1 MVITGTLLYYIMIV
15 FHFSQLVINK
25 QKPFVRFGMM
35 HLMATNICVLIVTAV
50 METNED
56 YRQQNYIAKNVT
68 TEGKNKANISTHV
81 IPCHTAMFL

>member
-1 MVITGTLLYYIMIV
+1 MVYIL
-15 FHFSQLVINK
+15 QLVINK

-56 YRQQNYIAKNVT
+56 YRLQSYIVNNVT
-68 TEGKNKANISTHV
+68 LEGEIKNPDYSNIQVS
-81 IPCHTAMFL
+81 

>member
-1 MVITGTLLYYIMIV
+1 MIRYLAKLTKNLANVMSVTLGCIL
-15 FHFSQLVINK
+15 QLVINK

-56 YRQQNYIAKNVT
+56 YRQQNYIANNVT
-68 TEGKNKANISTHV
+68 TAGDIKIH
-81 IPCHTAMFL
+81 